1 MKLVS
6 VVPGA
11 PLPESPASLVG
22 AVLARDL
29 VVAGARWSKGRRLD
43 GADLAALEAGD
54 VNPPAPRDAA
64 SVAGAPTRAITLLVP
79 EPGDVHE
86 DDAGA
91 RLAAAVAGP
100 GLDIRGPNESRFDL
114 VAAHPGEVR
123 VRVAALE
130 RITAIDGIA
139 VFTLLDGQLVAAGA
153 LVASV
158 KTGPHLV
165 PAASLRRAEATAAPT
180 GPARGGPARPV
191 VEVRPYVSRRVAAV
205 VKETLAAPA
214 RARFEATLRARIEGL
229 ASTLVEVCYVADEA
243 SAVASAFRRLAR
255 GPEAVDLV
263 LTAGAAS
270 TDPTDAVFAGFAAVG
285 GRVVSH
291 GVPAHPGSML
301 WLGRAGATTFL
312 GLPTCG
318 AYSKATAADLL
329 LPWLVAGDPPDRRTV
344 ARLAHGGILTREMR
358 FRFPPYARALDA
370 PEG

>member
-1 MKLVS
+1 VKVVS
-6 VVPGA
+6 IVPGDS
-11 PLPESPASLVG
+11 LPQPAAALAG
-22 AVLARDL
+22 AVLARH
-29 VVAGARWSKGRRLD
+29 VVVDGVRWSKGRRLD
-43 GADLAALEAGD
+43 EADLRALEGGD
-54 VNPPAPRDAA
+54 VTLPGVSAA
-64 SVAGAPTRAITLLVP
+64 SADAPARAITLLIP

-86 DDAGA
+86 DVAAA

-100 GLDIRGPNESRFDL
+100 GLAVRGPNESRFDL

-123 VRVAALE
+123 VRVPMLE
-130 RITAIDGIA
+130 RLNAIDGIA
-139 VFTLLDGQLVAAGA
+139 VFTLLDGQLVAEGT

-158 KTGPHLV
+158 KTGPHLI
-165 PAASLRRAEATAAPT
+165 PAASLVRAEATAVRA
-180 GPARGGPARPV
+180 GPGRPV
-191 VEVRPYVSRRVAAV
+191 VEVRPYVPRRIAAV

-214 RARFEATLRARIEGL
+214 RARFEATLRARVEGL

-243 SAVASAFRRLAR
+243 AAVASAFRRLAR
-255 GPEAVDLV
+255 GREPVDLV

-270 TDPTDAVFAGFAAVG
+270 TDPADAVFAGFAAVG

-318 AYSKATAADLL
+318 SYSRATAADLL
-329 LPWLVAGDPPDRRTV
+329 LPWLVAGDAPDRRTA
-344 ARLAHGGILTREMR
+344 ARLAHGGILAREMR